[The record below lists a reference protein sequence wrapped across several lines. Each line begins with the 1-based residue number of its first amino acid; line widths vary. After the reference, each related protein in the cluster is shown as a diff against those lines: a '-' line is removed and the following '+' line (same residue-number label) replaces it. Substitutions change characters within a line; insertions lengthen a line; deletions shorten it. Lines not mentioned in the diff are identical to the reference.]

1 VQFPEEPLRESV
13 YVAQLSVV
21 FVDDDALV
29 LFTTAS
35 LLEMH
40 GVVVRSFSNAAE
52 ALVSIAEEQP
62 NSALL
67 DINMPGM
74 SGLELA
80 RRIRKLTG
88 GDKLTLVALTANDPE
103 LDRQEAASAGFDSFF
118 SKPARGQAIIAALSK
133 GPGVPRGLSSC

>member
-1 VQFPEEPLRESV
+1 
-13 YVAQLSVV
+13 V

-52 ALVSIAEEQP
+52 ALASIAEEQP
-62 NSALL
+62 DSVLL

-80 RRIRKLTG
+80 RRIRNLPG
-88 GDKLTLVALTANDPE
+88 GDNLTLVALTANDSE
-103 LDRQEAASAGFDSFF
+103 LDRQEAASAGFDAFL
-118 SKPARGQAIIAALSK
+118 SKPASGQAIIDALSK
-133 GPGVPRGLSSC
+133 RRGMPRSRSSR